1 MVYTV
6 VLGTT
11 GRKVLRVR
19 VSQRAPN
26 LKFQG
31 VLAERFIAL
40 AWKAREFQ
48 QGFREF
54 ESLTHLQF
62 NGDCSLVVE
71 RLAVNQKTR
80 VRSPLS
86 PQIKYVK
93 KHLLG
98 AFLILNY

>member
-1 MVYTV
+1 MGSSPTLYVLIKIFFRLAEWLKALVDRRGVKTARVRISHPPPSLKKAICSFGGMVYTV

-48 QGFREF
+48 
-54 ESLTHLQF
+54 
-62 NGDCSLVVE
+62 
-71 RLAVNQKTR
+71 
-80 VRSPLS
+80 
-86 PQIKYVK
+86 
-93 KHLLG
+93 
-98 AFLILNY
+98 